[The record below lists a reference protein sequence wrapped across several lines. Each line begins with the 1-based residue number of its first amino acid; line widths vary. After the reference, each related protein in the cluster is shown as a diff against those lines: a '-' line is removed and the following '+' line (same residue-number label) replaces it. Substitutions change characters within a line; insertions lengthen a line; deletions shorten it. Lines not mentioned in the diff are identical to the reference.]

1 MTISE
6 YGIDLIKR
14 NEGLRLKAYRCPGGM
29 WTIGYGHTSGVKDG
43 DVITKEQAEELLKKD
58 IKEIEDKLNSLNLNL
73 TQNQF
78 DALASFIF
86 NVGWS
91 NFKSSTLLKKIK
103 INPDDPSIRYE
114 FSRWVFA
121 NGKKLNGL
129 IKRRNEEANLYFNE
143 G

>member
-6 YGIDLIKR
+6 DGIDLIKR
-14 NEGLRLKAYRCPGGM
+14 NEGLRLKAYRCPGGI
-29 WTIGYGHTSGVKDG
+29 WTIGYGHTSGVMDG

-58 IKEIEDKLNSLNLNL
+58 IKEIEYKLNSLNLNL

-78 DALASFIF
+78 DALVSFIF

-91 NFKSSTLLKKIK
+91 NFKSSTLLKKIR

-129 IKRRNEEANLYFNE
+129 IKRRNEEANLYFNDD
-143 G
+143 

>member
-1 MTISE
+1 METSKKGYE
-6 YGIDLIKR
+6 FIKSH
-14 NEGLRLKAYRCPGGM
+14 EGLRLKDYLCPGGV
-29 WTIGYGHTSGVKDG
+29 WTIGYGHTSGVKEG
-43 DVITKEQAEELLKKD
+43 DVITKEQAKELLKKD

-78 DALASFIF
+78 DALVSFIF

-103 INPDDPSIRYE
+103 INPDDPSIRGE
-114 FSRWVFA
+114 FGRWVFA

-129 IKRRNEEANLYFNE
+129 IKRRKDEASLYFDE
-143 G
+143 T

>member
-6 YGIDLIKR
+6 DGIDLIKR
-14 NEGLRLKAYRCPGGM
+14 NEGLRLKAYRCPGGI
-29 WTIGYGHTSGVKDG
+29 WTIGYGHTSGVRDG

-58 IKEIEDKLNSLNLNL
+58 IKEIEYKLNSLNLNL

-78 DALASFIF
+78 DALVSFIF

-91 NFKSSTLLKKIK
+91 NFKSSTLLKKIR

-129 IKRRNEEANLYFNE
+129 IKRRNEEANLYFNDD
-143 G
+143 

>member
-1 MTISE
+1 METSNKGYE
-6 YGIDLIKR
+6 FIKSHQ
-14 NEGLRLKAYRCPGGM
+14 GLRLKAYRCPGGV
-29 WTIGYGHTSGVKDG
+29 WTIGYGHTPGVKEG
-43 DVITKEQAEELLKKD
+43 DVITKDQAEELLKKD

-78 DALASFIF
+78 DALVSFIF

-103 INPDDPSIRYE
+103 INPDDPSIRGE
-114 FSRWVFA
+114 FGRWVFA

-129 IKRRNEEANLYFNE
+129 IKRRKDEASLYFDE
-143 G
+143 T

>member
-1 MTISE
+1 METSKKGYE
-6 YGIDLIKR
+6 FIKSH
-14 NEGLRLKAYRCPGGM
+14 EGLRLKAYRCPGGV
-29 WTIGYGHTSGVKDG
+29 WTIGYGHTSGVKEG
-43 DVITKEQAEELLKKD
+43 DVITNEQAEELLRED
-58 IKEIEDKLNSLNLNL
+58 IKKIENKLNALSLNL

-78 DALASFIF
+78 DALVSFIF

-103 INPDDPSIRYE
+103 VNPNDPSIRGE

-129 IKRRNEEANLYFNE
+129 IKRRKDEAGLYFDE
-143 G
+143 T